1 MITITGLNDDIYTAM
16 LGNAQERVI
25 DSIMTAASQGRASIT
40 IASKGLTPGFLFQ
53 LQNEGVDNLVEQDGR
68 YKLFWEF

>member
-25 DSIMTAASQGRASIT
+25 DSIMTAASQGRTSIT
-40 IASKGLTPGFLFQ
+40 IARKGLTPGFLSQ

>member
-25 DSIMTAASQGRASIT
+25 ESIMTAASQGRTSIT
-40 IASKGLTPGFLFQ
+40 IASKGLTRGFLSQ
-53 LQNEGVDNLVEQDGR
+53 LQNEGVDNLAEQDGR

>member
-1 MITITGLNDDIYTAM
+1 MITVTGLNDDIYTAM

-25 DSIMTAASQGRASIT
+25 DSIMTAASQGRTSIT
-40 IASKGLTPGFLFQ
+40 IASKGLTPGFLSQ

>member
-25 DSIMTAASQGRASIT
+25 DSIMTAASQGRTNIT
-40 IASKGLTPGFLFQ
+40 IASKGLTPGFLSQ

-68 YKLFWEF
+68 YKLFWGF

>member
-25 DSIMTAASQGRASIT
+25 DSIMTAASQGRTSIT
-40 IASKGLTPGFLFQ
+40 IASKGLTRGFLSQ

>member
-1 MITITGLNDDIYTAM
+1 MITIAGLNDDIYTAM

-25 DSIMTAASQGRASIT
+25 DSIMTAASQGRTSIT
-40 IASKGLTPGFLFQ
+40 IASKGLTPGFLSQ